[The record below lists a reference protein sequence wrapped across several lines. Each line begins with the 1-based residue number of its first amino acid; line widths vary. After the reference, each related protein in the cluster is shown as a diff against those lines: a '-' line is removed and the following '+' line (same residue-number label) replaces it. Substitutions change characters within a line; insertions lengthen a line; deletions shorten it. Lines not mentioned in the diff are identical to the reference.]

1 MTMGSLCVLRRLR
14 NVSFSIRKCLLQS
27 GSSSHTEKFSSS
39 SCWNHA
45 LSRQDVSSPCP
56 PVLKKFHS
64 SSRKYQEGC
73 RTSAEPPLLKLDQL
87 SNHLEISDAETE
99 DIFTKDFELCN
110 EFVSEEEG
118 RVIFDEV
125 EDYLEDAEYQYAHW
139 DNAIHGYRETEKS
152 RWSEKSQAIL
162 HRIRLKAFPSGEHQL
177 SLVHVLDLAKDGYI
191 KPHVDSVKFCGTTI
205 VGLSLLS
212 PAVMRLTKQ
221 DDPQS
226 WVNVVLQ
233 PGSLYIMR
241 NRVRYEF
248 THEILKDSDSLFKGR
263 RLQRDRRIS
272 VMCRNEPA

>member
-1 MTMGSLCVLRRLR
+1 MLRRLR

-64 SSRKYQEGC
+64 SSRKYQKGC

-87 SNHLEISDAETE
+87 SNHLEISDAKTE

-125 EDYLEDAEYQYAHW
+125 EDYLEDAEYQYDHW
-139 DNAIHGYRETEKS
+139 DN
-152 RWSEKSQAIL
+152 
-162 HRIRLKAFPSGEHQL
+162 
-177 SLVHVLDLAKDGYI
+177 
-191 KPHVDSVKFCGTTI
+191 
-205 VGLSLLS
+205 
-212 PAVMRLTKQ
+212 
-221 DDPQS
+221 
-226 WVNVVLQ
+226 VNVFSIFELT
-233 PGSLYIMR
+233 L
-241 NRVRYEF
+241 
-248 THEILKDSDSLFKGR
+248 
-263 RLQRDRRIS
+263 
-272 VMCRNEPA
+272 